1 MGKPEVSVQ
10 YWRCIP
16 DVYSIK
22 GRSFSLLVIRLSVL
36 MVLVHVSAKYIPGY
50 TLLSSPLSKGHIG
63 PVNRPLITQVSTY
76 SGMSKSDMHYHAA
89 PLPFWMS
96 CICSSCGE
104 SLQPVI
110 YPPHTILPT
119 TTCLFIFRNLL
130 SFTLQHCT
138 ERQNIVRSI
147 VLPTSVTRLV
157 PTWRLR

>member
-1 MGKPEVSVQ
+1 MSVQ

-16 DVYSIK
+16 DVYSIE

-36 MVLVHVSAKYIPGY
+36 MVLVHVSAKYILGY
-50 TLLSSPLSKGHIG
+50 TLFNSPLLKGHTG

-76 SGMSKSDMHYHAA
+76 SDMPKSDMPYHVAR
-89 PLPFWMS
+89 LPFWMS
-96 CICSSCGE
+96 CICGE

-110 YPPHTILPT
+110 YPPHIILPT
-119 TTCLFIFRNLL
+119 TTCMFISRNFL

-138 ERQNIVRSI
+138 ARQNIVRSI